1 MAGKNHVFL
10 IATLLSLLVS
20 SVVAHGGKQVGV
32 TYDERSLI
40 INGKRELLF
49 SGSIHYPRSTP
60 DMWPELILK
69 AKRGGLNVIQTY
81 VFWNIHEPEQ
91 GKFNFEGPYDLVKF
105 IKTIGENGMF
115 ATLRLGPF
123 IQAEWNHGG
132 LPYWLREIPDIIF
145 RSDNAPFKHHMEKFV
160 TKIIDMM
167 KEEKL
172 FASQGGPIILSQ
184 V

>member
-60 DMWPELILK
+60 D
-69 AKRGGLNVIQTY
+69 VIIMFFTIEII
-81 VFWNIHEPEQ
+81 IH
-91 GKFNFEGPYDLVKF
+91 FF
-105 IKTIGENGMF
+105 
-115 ATLRLGPF
+115 
-123 IQAEWNHGG
+123 
-132 LPYWLREIPDIIF
+132 
-145 RSDNAPFKHHMEKFV
+145 S
-160 TKIIDMM
+160 
-167 KEEKL
+167 
-172 FASQGGPIILSQ
+172 S
-184 V
+184 